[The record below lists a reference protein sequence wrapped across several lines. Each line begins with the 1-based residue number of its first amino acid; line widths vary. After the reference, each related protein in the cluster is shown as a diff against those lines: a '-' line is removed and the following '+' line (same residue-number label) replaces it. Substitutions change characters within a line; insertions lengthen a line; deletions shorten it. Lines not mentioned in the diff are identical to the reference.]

1 MNREKEGW
9 KTDED
14 EWDGWRRG
22 GRGGGQDGQ
31 MIGKM
36 KLEEVKRGDCVL
48 QRGNERRQGKN
59 KRQIS
64 FHISLVGCEREMEKN
79 DGMGSQE
86 EEVGMTGYKHV
97 QEEK

>member
-36 KLEEVKRGDCVL
+36 K
-48 QRGNERRQGKN
+48 
-59 KRQIS
+59 
-64 FHISLVGCEREMEKN
+64 
-79 DGMGSQE
+79 
-86 EEVGMTGYKHV
+86 
-97 QEEK
+97 

>member
-36 KLEEVKRGDCVL
+36 KLGEVKRGDCVL
-48 QRGNERRQGKN
+48 QRGNERRQGKKSGFLSTSLWLVVWK
-59 KRQIS
+59 KR
-64 FHISLVGCEREMEKN
+64 GWREKQEKR
-79 DGMGSQE
+79 DGEIKMMG
-86 EEVGMTGYKHV
+86 
-97 QEEK
+97 